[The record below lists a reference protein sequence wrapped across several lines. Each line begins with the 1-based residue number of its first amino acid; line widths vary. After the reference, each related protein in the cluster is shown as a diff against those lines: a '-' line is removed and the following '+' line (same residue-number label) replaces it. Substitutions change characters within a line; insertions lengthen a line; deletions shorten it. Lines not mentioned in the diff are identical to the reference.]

1 MNKEIKIGL
10 WVPRREDTTKTIDEK
25 NPASI
30 DFRIH
35 ELFMDYL
42 EESGATYFNNLDFRK
57 AYIKN
62 DQVFI
67 GSFCLNDLD
76 HLLWF
81 GDIDRSLDS
90 YDLEVLRVLSLSV
103 KMHNPFSFYIEA
115 TDKFSAFS
123 ILHKHAIPVSDL
135 FLVNQE
141 NLGVLEPLF
150 ENDSFLLKPRRS
162 GWGLGIIKV
171 DSFNHLRD
179 IIEYHPKKNY
189 YLEKFYP
196 NNLSDWTGV
205 SVVNGT
211 VIYGFRKNI
220 SKISG
225 WKVYDENKT
234 GGDVTYVKPSEEIER
249 IALKIGEILGANFY
263 GLDFIK
269 TTEGYK
275 IVDINCSP
283 GIYYDLIQDLN
294 IPIAE
299 LFFKSIELI
308 PSEIETK
315 ETVQV

>member
-10 WVPRREDTTKTIDEK
+10 WVPPRVDTTKTIDEK

-30 DFRIH
+30 DARIH
-35 ELFMDYL
+35 KLFVDYL
-42 EESGATYFNNLDFRK
+42 DESGATYFENLDFRK
-57 AYIKN
+57 AVIKN
-62 DQVFI
+62 NQVFI

-123 ILHKHAIPVSDL
+123 ILHSHDIPVSDL
-135 FLVNQE
+135 YLINQE
-141 NLGVLEPLF
+141 NVDALKDSF
-150 ENDSFLLKPRRS
+150 KDNSFLLKPRRS

-171 DSFNHLRD
+171 DDFSHLRD
-179 IIEYHPKKNY
+179 IVEYYPKKNY

-196 NNLSDWTGV
+196 NDLKDWTGV

-211 VIYGFRKNI
+211 IIYGFRKNM

-225 WKVYDENKT
+225 WKVYDANKT
-234 GGDVTYVKPSEEIER
+234 GGDVTYVKPNKEIER

-269 TTEGYK
+269 TAEGYK
-275 IVDINCSP
+275 VVDINCSP
-283 GIYYDLIQDLN
+283 GIYYDLIQDLD

-299 LFFKSIELI
+299 LFFKSIELN
-308 PSEIETK
+308 SSKVEKKEIVE
-315 ETVQV
+315 V